1 MSAPL
6 TKPGRYGTLY
16 RYRIMY
22 RGTEDDPG
30 QLDQPWHCWAYNL
43 EHAEEKFYDCGD
55 DDGWRI
61 VSLARVSDAGSQ
73 HRAVQHAPRGG
84 T

>member
-30 QLDQPWHCWAYNL
+30 QLDQTVALLGVQP
-43 EHAEEKFYDCGD
+43 G
-55 DDGWRI
+55 
-61 VSLARVSDAGSQ
+61 ARRREVL
-73 HRAVQHAPRGG
+73 RLRRR
-84 T
+84 